1 MGQFIPLAI
10 GLAGAAAQS
19 AETKR
24 VERKQDDQ
32 LAMSLI
38 EQGKKQKE
46 ADTKVNEEVQELQAS
61 TAADERAD
69 RLDEYMQ
76 GLQRGRK
83 GWESG
88 GIDPAIGGDAF
99 KADSAKAA
107 EGVQQYAADTAGLV
121 ARMDAPGLQRQGEA
135 FGYGNLTTDL
145 GLIGRESQGQRFID
159 ELRMRAIRRNPNVDL
174 AAGVASGVAGA
185 MGGGGM
191 GGSYTGTAGQQPY
204 MTAPPSTA
212 GGANWLNAYGGGR

>member
-88 GIDPAIGGDAF
+88 GIDPAIGSDAF

-135 FGYGNLTTDL
+135 FGYGNLATDL
-145 GLIGRESQGQRFID
+145 NLVGRESRGQRFID

-174 AAGVASGVAGA
+174 AAGVATGVAGA
-185 MGGGGM
+185 MGGGM
-191 GGSYTGTAGQQPY
+191 GGGNTATAMKGSGLTY
-204 MTAPPSTA
+204 TAPATRS
-212 GGANWLNAYGGGR
+212 GDSWLNAYGGGP